1 MEEISNNNNQ
11 LPEQG
16 SPVLDQFSMLF
27 HSSREQLDRKAAL
40 MKRLTV
46 SNTQLE
52 MASADGGKE
61 ESDCG
66 EEDFGMRGGRRA
78 AEHRY
83 NLIKP
88 PSLSPPPFTNFP

>member
-1 MEEISNNNNQ
+1 
-11 LPEQG
+11 
-16 SPVLDQFSMLF
+16 
-27 HSSREQLDRKAAL
+27 

-52 MASADGGKE
+52 MASADGAKE

-83 NLIKP
+83 NLLKP
-88 PSLSPPPFTNFP
+88 PSLSPPPFTDFP